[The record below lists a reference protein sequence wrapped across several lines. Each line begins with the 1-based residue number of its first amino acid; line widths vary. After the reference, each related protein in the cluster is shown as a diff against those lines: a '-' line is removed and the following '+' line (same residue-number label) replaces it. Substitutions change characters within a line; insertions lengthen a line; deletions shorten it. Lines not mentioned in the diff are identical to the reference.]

1 MLDTKWVREHY
12 DELAEMLASRNNAF
26 PLDRYKELDEER
38 RKVLLEV
45 EKLKERRN
53 AGSKEVGIK
62 KKAGED
68 TEALQNEIRELG
80 EEIKKFDDKA
90 NEIESELDELA
101 LRIPNRPHASVPK
114 GKDENDNIE
123 MRRWGTPREF
133 DFEPKPH
140 WDLGEAL
147 GVMDFDRGVKIA
159 ESRFTVLKG
168 AGARLERG
176 LMNFMLDLH
185 TTQHGFTEVAPPAL
199 VNSKT
204 MTGTGQLP
212 KFADDLYRCL
222 NDDLWLIPTAEVPLT
237 NLHSGETFKESD
249 LPKYFCAFTPCF
261 RREAGSYGR
270 DMRGMLRQHQFDK
283 VEMVMFAKPED
294 SDNQLKFMVEEAEY
308 LLQQLELPYHI
319 VNLCGGDLGFSARQT
334 FDIEVWLPSYNNY
347 KEISSCS
354 NCGDFQAR
362 RANIKYTEPGEFKG
376 SRYLHTLNGSG
387 LPAGRTMAAILENYQ
402 NADGTVTVPEVL
414 RPYMGCDLIVPEE
427 EFPKA

>member
-53 AGSKEVGIK
+53 AGSKEVGIR

-114 GKDENDNIE
+114 GKDEDDNIE

-147 GVMDFDRGVKIA
+147 GIMDFDRGVKIA

-283 VEMVMFAKPED
+283 VEMVKLSTPDKSYDELEHMTNCAEKVLQLLGIPYRVIVLCTGDMGFGAAKT
-294 SDNQLKFMVEEAEY
+294 Y
-308 LLQQLELPYHI
+308 
-319 VNLCGGDLGFSARQT
+319 
-334 FDIEVWLPSYNNY
+334 DIEVWLPSQNTYR
-347 KEISSCS
+347 EISSCS
-354 NCGDFQAR
+354 NCEDFQAR
-362 RANIKYTEPGEFKG
+362 RMGIKYKPADGGKARFI
-376 SRYLHTLNGSG
+376 HTLNGSG
-387 LPAGRTMAAILENYQ
+387 LAIGRTLIAIMENYQ
-402 NADGTVTVPEVL
+402 NADGSITVPEAL
-414 RPYMGCDLIVPEE
+414 RPYVGGLERVSR
-427 EFPKA
+427 

>member
-12 DELAEMLASRNNAF
+12 DELAAMLASRNNAF
-26 PLDRYKELDEER
+26 PLDRYRELDEER
-38 RKVLLEV
+38 RRVLLEV

-62 KKAGED
+62 KKAGYD
-68 TEALQNEIRELG
+68 TEALQGEIRELG
-80 EEIKKFDDKA
+80 EEIKGLDDRA
-90 NEIESELDELA
+90 NEIQSELDELA
-101 LRIPNRPHASVPK
+101 LRIPNRPHESVPQ
-114 GKDENDNIE
+114 GKDEIDNIE
-123 MRRWGTPREF
+123 MRRWGVPREF

-140 WDLGEAL
+140 WELGEAL
-147 GVMDFDRGVKIA
+147 GIMDFDRGVKLA

-212 KFADDLYRCL
+212 KFAEDLYRCV

-237 NLHSGETFKESD
+237 NLHSGETLKEAD

-283 VEMVMFAKPED
+283 VEMVKLAVPEKSYDELEHMTGCAEKVLQLLGIPYRVIVLCTGDMGFGAAKT
-294 SDNQLKFMVEEAEY
+294 Y
-308 LLQQLELPYHI
+308 
-319 VNLCGGDLGFSARQT
+319 
-334 FDIEVWLPSYNNY
+334 DIEVWLPSQHTYR
-347 KEISSCS
+347 EISSCS
-354 NCGDFQAR
+354 NCEDFQAR
-362 RANIKYTEPGEFKG
+362 RMGMKYKPADGGKARFI
-376 SRYLHTLNGSG
+376 HTLNGSG
-387 LPAGRTMAAILENYQ
+387 LAIGRTLIALMENCQ
-402 NADGTVTVPEVL
+402 NADGSITVPEAL
-414 RPYMGCDLIVPEE
+414 RPYVGGLEKIS
-427 EFPKA
+427 A

>member
-12 DELAEMLASRNNAF
+12 DELAEMLALRNNAF

-53 AGSKEVGIK
+53 AGSKEVGIR

-147 GVMDFDRGVKIA
+147 GIMDFDRGVKIA

-283 VEMVMFAKPED
+283 VEMVKLSTPEKSYDELEHMTNCAEKVLQLLGIPYRVIVLCTGDMGFGAAKT
-294 SDNQLKFMVEEAEY
+294 Y
-308 LLQQLELPYHI
+308 
-319 VNLCGGDLGFSARQT
+319 
-334 FDIEVWLPSYNNY
+334 DIEVWLPSQNTYR
-347 KEISSCS
+347 EISSCS
-354 NCGDFQAR
+354 NCEDFQAR
-362 RANIKYTEPGEFKG
+362 RMGIKYKPADGGKARFI
-376 SRYLHTLNGSG
+376 HTLNGSG
-387 LPAGRTMAAILENYQ
+387 LAIGRTLIALMENYQ
-402 NADGTVTVPEVL
+402 NADGSITVPEAL
-414 RPYMGCDLIVPEE
+414 RPYVGGMERVSR
-427 EFPKA
+427 

>member
-147 GVMDFDRGVKIA
+147 GIMDFDRGVKIA

-283 VEMVMFAKPED
+283 VEMVKLSTPEKSYDELEHMTNCAEKVLQLLGIPYRVIVLCTGDMGFGAAKT
-294 SDNQLKFMVEEAEY
+294 Y
-308 LLQQLELPYHI
+308 
-319 VNLCGGDLGFSARQT
+319 
-334 FDIEVWLPSYNNY
+334 DIEVWLPSQNTYR
-347 KEISSCS
+347 EISSCS
-354 NCGDFQAR
+354 NCEDFQAR
-362 RANIKYTEPGEFKG
+362 RMGIKYKPADGGKARFI
-376 SRYLHTLNGSG
+376 HTLNGSG
-387 LPAGRTMAAILENYQ
+387 LAIGRTLIALMENYQ
-402 NADGTVTVPEVL
+402 NADGSITVPEAL
-414 RPYMGCDLIVPEE
+414 RPYVGGLERVSR
-427 EFPKA
+427 

>member
-12 DELAEMLASRNNAF
+12 DELAEMLASRSNAF

-53 AGSKEVGIK
+53 AGSKEVGVR

-80 EEIKKFDDKA
+80 EEIKAFDDRA
-90 NEIESELDELA
+90 DAIQAELDELA

-133 DFEPKPH
+133 DFAPKPH
-140 WDLGEAL
+140 WELGEAL
-147 GVMDFDRGVKIA
+147 GIMDFDRGVKLA

-176 LMNFMLDLH
+176 LMNFMLDRH

-212 KFADDLYRCL
+212 KFADDLYRCV

-237 NLHSGETFKESD
+237 NLHSGETLKESE

-270 DMRGMLRQHQFDK
+270 DMRGMLRQHQFDN
-283 VEMVMFAKPED
+283 VEMVKLSTPEKSYDELEHMTGCAEKVLQLLGIPYRVIVLCTGDMGFGAAKT
-294 SDNQLKFMVEEAEY
+294 Y
-308 LLQQLELPYHI
+308 
-319 VNLCGGDLGFSARQT
+319 
-334 FDIEVWLPSYNNY
+334 DIEVWLP
-347 KEISSCS
+347 
-354 NCGDFQAR
+354 
-362 RANIKYTEPGEFKG
+362 
-376 SRYLHTLNGSG
+376 
-387 LPAGRTMAAILENYQ
+387 
-402 NADGTVTVPEVL
+402 
-414 RPYMGCDLIVPEE
+414 
-427 EFPKA
+427 